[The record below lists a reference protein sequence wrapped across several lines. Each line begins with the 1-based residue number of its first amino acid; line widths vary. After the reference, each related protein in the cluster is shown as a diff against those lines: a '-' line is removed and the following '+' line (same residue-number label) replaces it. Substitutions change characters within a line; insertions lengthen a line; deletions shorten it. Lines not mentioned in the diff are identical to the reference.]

1 MTVEPPTAPEGW
13 SWTHTAPG
21 RIELA
26 REDGPSL
33 VGERTERDRPWRVLC
48 RVGSGEAVVVDAL
61 GEVSER
67 DVAYA
72 VLADAALRIERED
85 LPESHLGRVLTV
97 EDGAV
102 RQREWRIQ

>member
-1 MTVEPPTAPEGW
+1 MTVEPPTVPEGW
-13 SWTHTAPG
+13 SWTQRAPD

-33 VGERTERDRPWRVLC
+33 VGELTARDRPWRVLC
-48 RVGSGEAVVVDAL
+48 RVGTGEAVVVDRL
-61 GEVSER
+61 GEVAER
-67 DVAYA
+67 EAAYA

-85 LPESHLGRVLTV
+85 LPESHLGRLLTL

-102 RQREWRIQ
+102 RRREWRIQ